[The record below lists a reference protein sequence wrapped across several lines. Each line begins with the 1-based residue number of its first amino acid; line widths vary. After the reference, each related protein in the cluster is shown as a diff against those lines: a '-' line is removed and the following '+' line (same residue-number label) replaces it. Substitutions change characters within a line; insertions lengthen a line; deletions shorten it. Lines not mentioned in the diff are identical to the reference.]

1 MANKIRVDKLLTVD
15 DTGMPKAPDIRQ
27 ILDKDVQLLWL
38 RDKTKD
44 KSQYIKEVGV
54 IYYLADP
61 KGPCKQEGLSDN
73 EAIEKAIENFDLPV
87 NYKPDLLVWK
97 LAKRYYEAEIT
108 VAGAA
113 VETLLRSIHNVV
125 LAANKM
131 NEMLT
136 DKLNGELSIED
147 SNTVIGIMDN
157 LNKKTA
163 ELPNIMKALNT
174 AKENLLYEEEQ
185 QIARGGV
192 TILSSM
198 TEE

>member
-73 EAIEKAIENFDLPV
+73 EAIKKAIENFDLPV

-97 LAKRYYEAEIT
+97 LAKRYYETEIT

-185 QIARGGV
+185 QTARGGV

>member
-73 EAIEKAIENFDLPV
+73 EAIKKAIENFDLPV
-87 NYKPDLLVWK
+87 NYKPDLLIWK

-136 DKLNGELSIED
+136 DKLNGGLSIED

-185 QIARGGV
+185 QTARGGV
-192 TILSSM
+192 RILSSM

>member
-73 EAIEKAIENFDLPV
+73 EAIKKAIENFDLPT

-108 VAGAA
+108 IAGAA

-185 QIARGGV
+185 QTARGGV

>member
-73 EAIEKAIENFDLPV
+73 EAIKKAIENFDLPV

-163 ELPNIMKALNT
+163 ELPNIMKALNA

-185 QIARGGV
+185 QTARGGV

>member
-73 EAIEKAIENFDLPV
+73 EAIKKAIENFDLPT

-185 QIARGGV
+185 QTARGGV

>member
-1 MANKIRVDKLLTVD
+1 
-15 DTGMPKAPDIRQ
+15 
-27 ILDKDVQLLWL
+27 
-38 RDKTKD
+38 
-44 KSQYIKEVGV
+44 
-54 IYYLADP
+54 
-61 KGPCKQEGLSDN
+61 
-73 EAIEKAIENFDLPV
+73 
-87 NYKPDLLVWK
+87 
-97 LAKRYYEAEIT
+97 
-108 VAGAA
+108 
-113 VETLLRSIHNVV
+113 
-125 LAANKM
+125 M

-185 QIARGGV
+185 QTARGGV

>member
-73 EAIEKAIENFDLPV
+73 EAIKKAIENFDLPV

-147 SNTVIGIMDN
+147 SNIVIGIMDN

-185 QIARGGV
+185 QTARGGV

>member
-73 EAIEKAIENFDLPV
+73 EAIKKAIENFDLPV

-108 VAGAA
+108 IAGAA

-185 QIARGGV
+185 QTARGGV

>member
-73 EAIEKAIENFDLPV
+73 EAIKKAIENFDLPV

-185 QIARGGV
+185 QTARGGV
-192 TILSSM
+192 MILSSM
-198 TEE
+198 IEE

>member
-15 DTGMPKAPDIRQ
+15 YTGMPKAPDIRQ

-73 EAIEKAIENFDLPV
+73 EAIKKAIENFDLPV

-108 VAGAA
+108 IAGAA

-185 QIARGGV
+185 QTARGGV

>member
-27 ILDKDVQLLWL
+27 ILDKDVQLLWV

-73 EAIEKAIENFDLPV
+73 EAIKKAIENFDLPV

-108 VAGAA
+108 IAGAA

-185 QIARGGV
+185 QTARGGV

>member
-1 MANKIRVDKLLTVD
+1 MANKIRVDKLLTID
-15 DTGMPKAPDIRQ
+15 NTGMPKAPDIRQ

-73 EAIEKAIENFDLPV
+73 EAIKRAIENFDLPV

-136 DKLNGELSIED
+136 DKLNGTLSIGD
-147 SNTVIGIMDN
+147 SNTVIGIMDS

-185 QIARGGV
+185 QTARGGV

>member
-73 EAIEKAIENFDLPV
+73 EAIKKAIENFDLPV

-185 QIARGGV
+185 QTARGSV

>member
-1 MANKIRVDKLLTVD
+1 MLAPATFLTESLTLLEDNFLAVALTVVFL
-15 DTGMPKAPDIRQ
+15 TVVF
-27 ILDKDVQLLWL
+27 L
-38 RDKTKD
+38 
-44 KSQYIKEVGV
+44 
-54 IYYLADP
+54 
-61 KGPCKQEGLSDN
+61 
-73 EAIEKAIENFDLPV
+73 
-87 NYKPDLLVWK
+87 
-97 LAKRYYEAEIT
+97 T

-136 DKLNGELSIED
+136 NKLNGELSIED

-185 QIARGGV
+185 QTARGGV

>member
-73 EAIEKAIENFDLPV
+73 EAIKKAIENFDLPV

-163 ELPNIMKALNT
+163 ELPNIMKALNI

-185 QIARGGV
+185 QTARGGV

>member
-73 EAIEKAIENFDLPV
+73 EAIKKAIENFDLPV

-185 QIARGGV
+185 QNARGGV

>member
-1 MANKIRVDKLLTVD
+1 MANKLRVDKLLTVD
-15 DTGMPKAPDIRQ
+15 DTGMPQAPDIKQ
-27 ILDKDVQLLWL
+27 LLDKDVQLLWL

-73 EAIEKAIENFDLPV
+73 EAIKKAIENFDLPKT
-87 NYKPDLLVWK
+87 YQPDLLVWK
-97 LAKRYYEAEIT
+97 LAKRYYNAEIT
-108 VAGAA
+108 VAGTA
-113 VETLLRSIHNVV
+113 VETLLRSIHNVA

-131 NEMLT
+131 NEILT
-136 DKLNGELSIED
+136 DKLNNEMSIEEA
-147 SNTVIGIMDN
+147 NTVIGIMDN

-163 ELPNIMKALNT
+163 EIPALMKALNA

-185 QIARGGV
+185 VVARGGNAV
-192 TILSSM
+192 MSSM
-198 TEE
+198 IEE

>member
-44 KSQYIKEVGV
+44 KSQYIKEAGV

-73 EAIEKAIENFDLPV
+73 EAIKKAIENFDLPV

-163 ELPNIMKALNT
+163 ELPNIMKALSA

-185 QIARGGV
+185 QTARGGV

>member
-38 RDKTKD
+38 RDNTKD

-73 EAIEKAIENFDLPV
+73 EAIKKAIENFDLPT

-185 QIARGGV
+185 QTARGGV

>member
-73 EAIEKAIENFDLPV
+73 EAIKKAIENFDLPV

-108 VAGAA
+108 IAGAA

-163 ELPNIMKALNT
+163 ELPNIMKALNN

-185 QIARGGV
+185 QTARGGV

>member
-1 MANKIRVDKLLTVD
+1 MANEIRVDKLLTVD
-15 DTGMPKAPDIRQ
+15 ATGMPKAPDIRQ

-38 RDKTKD
+38 RDKTKN

-73 EAIEKAIENFDLPV
+73 EAIKKAIENFDLPV

-108 VAGAA
+108 IAGAA

-147 SNTVIGIMDN
+147 SNSVISIMDN

-174 AKENLLYEEEQ
+174 AKENLLHEEEEQ
-185 QIARGGV
+185 TARGGV

>member
-73 EAIEKAIENFDLPV
+73 EAIKKAIENFDLPT

-136 DKLNGELSIED
+136 NKLNGELSIED

-185 QIARGGV
+185 QTARGGV

>member
-1 MANKIRVDKLLTVD
+1 MAKGLNVDELLTID
-15 DTGMPKAPDIRQ
+15 STGMPQAPNIKQ
-27 ILDKDVQLLWL
+27 LLDKDVQLLYL

-44 KSQYIKEVGV
+44 KSMYIKEVGV

-61 KGPCKQEGLSDN
+61 KGPCKQEGLSDA
-73 EAIEKAIENFDLPV
+73 EALKKAIDNFDLPKT
-87 NYKPDLLVWK
+87 YQPDLLVWK
-97 LAKRYYEAEIT
+97 LIKRYYEEKIT
-108 VAGAA
+108 IAGAA
-113 VETLLRSIHNVV
+113 VETLLRSIHNIT

-131 NEMLT
+131 NQMLT
-136 DKLNGELSIED
+136 DKLNEELSIED
-147 SNTVIGIMDN
+147 ANTIIGIMDN

-185 QIARGGV
+185 SVARGGV

>member
-73 EAIEKAIENFDLPV
+73 EAIKKAIENFDLPT

-163 ELPNIMKALNT
+163 ELPNIMKALNA

-185 QIARGGV
+185 QTARGGV

>member
-1 MANKIRVDKLLTVD
+1 MTNKIRVDKLLTVD

-73 EAIEKAIENFDLPV
+73 EAIKKAIENFDLPV

-185 QIARGGV
+185 QTARGGV

>member
-44 KSQYIKEVGV
+44 KSQYIKEVGI

-73 EAIEKAIENFDLPV
+73 EAIKKAIENFDLPV

-125 LAANKM
+125 LAANKI

-185 QIARGGV
+185 QTARGGV

>member
-15 DTGMPKAPDIRQ
+15 ETGMPKAPDIRQ

-73 EAIEKAIENFDLPV
+73 EAIKKAIENFDLPT

-163 ELPNIMKALNT
+163 ELPNIMKALNA

-185 QIARGGV
+185 QTARGGV

>member
-73 EAIEKAIENFDLPV
+73 EAIKKAIENFDLPV

-97 LAKRYYEAEIT
+97 LAKRYYEAEKT

-185 QIARGGV
+185 QTARGGV

>member
-73 EAIEKAIENFDLPV
+73 EAIKKAIENFDLPD

-113 VETLLRSIHNVV
+113 VETLLRSIHNIV

-163 ELPNIMKALNT
+163 ELPNIMKALNV

-185 QIARGGV
+185 QTARGGV